1 MPIVTTRPCSPA
13 LAPFVASLQY
23 LDGRGP
29 EVPTT
34 LERVLPNARTHLLVN
49 LHEDEFR
56 TYRGQDCA
64 TVQRTHGAV
73 LGGPAS
79 KSTVID
85 TREQRY
91 LMMVNFK
98 LGGAAP
104 FFELPLSETRDQLV
118 ELDQLWGRDGGV
130 LRERLLEART
140 PEAKFQSLEMVL
152 LDHIMHPQE
161 AGPAIRLAAS
171 AFERGLSVSDVAGRL
186 GLLPKAFVRR
196 FRERVG
202 LTPKRFSR
210 VRRLQRVVGSI
221 VDSGAADWAALAAQ
235 HGYTDQAHLIHD
247 FRELTGITPT
257 WYRPRSAE
265 EHNHVPVAASGG

>member
-1 MPIVTTRPCSPA
+1 MRPSSPA
-13 LAPFVASLQY
+13 LAPFVESLQY
-23 LDGRGP
+23 LDGRGL

-56 TYRGQDCA
+56 TYGGQDCA
-64 TVQRTHGAV
+64 TVHRTHGAV

-79 KSTVID
+79 QFAVID

-91 LMMVNFK
+91 LVMVNFK

-104 FFELPLSETRDQLV
+104 FFALPLSETRDQLV
-118 ELDQLWGRDGGV
+118 ELGQLWGRDGGV
-130 LRERLLEART
+130 LRERLLEANT
-140 PEAKFQSLEMVL
+140 PDAKFQILEMVL
-152 LDHIMHPQE
+152 LDHFVRPQD
-161 AGPAIRLAAS
+161 AGPAIPLAAS
-171 AFERGLSVSDVAGRL
+171 AFARGLSVSKVAGRL
-186 GLLPKAFVRR
+186 GLLPKTFVRR

-202 LTPKRFSR
+202 LAPKRFSR
-210 VRRLQRVVGSI
+210 VCRLQRVVGSI
-221 VDSGAADWAALAAQ
+221 LDPSAADWAELAAER
-235 HGYTDQAHLIHD
+235 GYADQAHLIHD

-257 WYRPRSAE
+257 SYQPRSAE